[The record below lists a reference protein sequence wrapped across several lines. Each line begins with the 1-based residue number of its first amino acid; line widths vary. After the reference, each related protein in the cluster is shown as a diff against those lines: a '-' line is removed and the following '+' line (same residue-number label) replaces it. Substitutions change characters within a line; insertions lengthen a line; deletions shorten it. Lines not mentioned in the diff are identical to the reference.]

1 MSRSFFWG
9 KIIERDLGCAH
20 DALLTL
26 SFHMLF
32 HSPPVDQQILDWIAF
47 RLNSENSRV
56 VTISPDAPWNAC
68 IVYDVMIQPSF
79 FKCGISQYDIA
90 YDAECLV
97 VIGWCFSMW
106 VFEDHDH
113 DNMLGHTV
121 HAYFRDLTLNHVIV
135 AFGTYVYGTSN
146 TIDGQSGV
154 NHNDKISVVIY
165 HDSYTIGFK
174 WISLTVMLMN
184 VHAHTGR

>member
-1 MSRSFFWG
+1 MSRSFLWG

-20 DALLTL
+20 NALLTL

-106 VFEDHDH
+106 VFEDKWPWQ
-113 DNMLGHTV
+113 
-121 HAYFRDLTLNHVIV
+121 HVR
-135 AFGTYVYGTSN
+135 TYSACLFSRPNPKPCNQGIRYICIWYIKYDWWSKWS
-146 TIDGQSGV
+146 QSQWQ
-154 NHNDKISVVIY
+154 NICSDISWFL
-165 HDSYTIGFK
+165 HHWF
-174 WISLTVMLMN
+174 
-184 VHAHTGR
+184 